1 MKGKDGRLWAVN
13 PEAGVFGLAPGLNAE
28 NNPNVYAASQK
39 GAIFTN
45 VVQNTNDN
53 TVWWEGM
60 AALDKEQL
68 TETSLLN
75 WRGDAWQMP
84 DEPVVVDGGSLTLDE
99 DDEEQYDEFGE
110 KIEKEEDDEDE
121 KKKSDDSF
129 ESEADADSESSATSG
144 SKQAVR
150 GAHSNSRF
158 TVPLTNC
165 PNLSDKY
172 NSEEGVP
179 ISAIVF
185 GSRRSKAIPLVY
197 QAFDWEHGVFVG
209 TILGTETGGG
219 SASNPAVRR
228 DPMAM
233 QTLCGYNM
241 ADYWG
246 HWLKMGKKLGRKA
259 PKIFNVNWFKNGENA
274 KPLWPGFGENIRV
287 LEWIIKRVSPPKDGA
302 KLGIVEAP
310 MGYLPKAE
318 DICIE
323 GLEERGITVESIEFL
338 LRLEKTPWKEDVN
351 SIKQFYA
358 KYGERLP
365 EKLREQLIDFEKR
378 LLNS

>member
-1 MKGKDGRLWAVN
+1 
-13 PEAGVFGLAPGLNAE
+13 
-28 NNPNVYAASQK
+28 
-39 GAIFTN
+39 
-45 VVQNTNDN
+45 
-53 TVWWEGM
+53 M
-60 AALDKEQL
+60 A
-68 TETSLLN
+68 
-75 WRGDAWQMP
+75 
-84 DEPVVVDGGSLTLDE
+84 LDE
-99 DDEEQYDEFGE
+99 DEEDEYDEFGE
-110 KIEKEEDDEDE
+110 KIEKEEEETESVAE
-121 KKKSDDSF
+121 KDAKAD
-129 ESEADADSESSATSG
+129 EADAASDAEGEASVSSPA
-144 SKQAVR
+144 KQVVR

-158 TVPLTNC
+158 TVPMSNC
-165 PNLSDKY
+165 PNLSSAYD
-172 NSEEGVP
+172 SAQGVP

-209 TILGTETGGG
+209 TIMGTETGGG

-246 HWLKMGKKLGRKA
+246 HWLKIGKKLGRKA
-259 PKIFNVNWFKNGENA
+259 PKIFCVNWFKNGEGGV
-274 KPLWPGFGENIRV
+274 PLWPGFGDNIRV
-287 LEWIIKRVSPPKDGA
+287 LDWIIKRVTPPKDGGER
-302 KLGIVEAP
+302 LGIVEAP

-318 DICIE
+318 DINIE
-323 GLEERGITVESIEFL
+323 GLEGRISLESIEFL

-351 SIKQFYA
+351 AIKQFYA

-365 EKLREQLIDFEKR
+365 GQLREQLIDFEKR